1 MTADELVLMEIKSL
15 IFDMPPDGQ
24 KLVEQAMNELEDVLK
39 KYPEGHDI
47 SQWLWLPHKLIELKN
62 GKENPSAY

>member
-24 KLVEQAMNELEDVLK
+24 KLVEQAMNELKDVLK
-39 KYPEGHDI
+39 KYPEGHAHI
-47 SQWLWLPHKLIELKN
+47 AMAMVVAQVN
-62 GKENPSAY
+62 